1 MFNGVQIRVGFQLEP
16 QFMFRCTVVHV
27 KLGFMAMFFSI
38 APSRMLVA
46 KNRLY
51 YSTHALL

>member
-1 MFNGVQIRVGFQLEP
+1 MFSGVQIKVGFQLEP
-16 QFMFRCTVVHV
+16 QFMFRCTVVRV
-27 KLGFMAMFFSI
+27 KLVFMAMFFSI
-38 APSRMLVA
+38 APSRRLVA